1 MHQNFFCVG
10 KRQEILMVVSSSNLE
25 MCRSL
30 FFRDFFSILGF
41 FVFFFSFCFVFSVHR
56 EWEIINLLQ

>member
-30 FFRDFFSILGF
+30 VFRDFFSILGF
-41 FVFFFSFCFVFSVHR
+41 FLSFFFHFVLFSVYT
-56 EWEIINLLQ
+56 ENGK